1 MWMAEI
7 KPIIDDIFS
16 DSGRE
21 PLSFLTAEMRLRED
35 LGLNSLELAV
45 LTVRL
50 EAVYGVDVFASGL
63 LTTVGEVL
71 AKLPPQAN

>member
-1 MWMAEI
+1 MSQLEAIINEI
-7 KPIIDDIFS
+7 LD
-16 DSGRE
+16 DSGRA
-21 PLSFLTAEMRLRED
+21 PISSLSAEMRLRED

-63 LTTVGEVL
+63 VTTVGEVL